1 MTIADALSAE
11 LIRIQRESEA
21 REQRIAERLKQIK
34 RLTGK
39 LRDLND

>member
-1 MTIADALSAE
+1 MTIADVFSAE

-21 REQRIAERLKQIK
+21 REQRIAERLQRIK

-39 LRDLND
+39 LHDLND